1 MKKVIKSII
10 EVGLPMLLVSFVIWL
25 FSKKFEISLIW
36 ILSPFWMIIAILI
49 AALILAIIKMPFA
62 LLADIIKLK
71 KGDKNGHSN
80 NSKTNV

>member
-1 MKKVIKSII
+1 MKKAIKSII

-36 ILSPFWMIIAILI
+36 ILSPFWMIVAILI
-49 AALILAIIKMPFA
+49 AALILAIIRMPFA
-62 LLADIIKLK
+62 FLVDIIKLK

-80 NSKTNV
+80 DSKTNV